1 MPSSARGRGPTP
13 RGKGQRSYRP
23 NSTAP
28 GCRGG
33 GGYSVTEERDS
44 DRELEALKM
53 YQDNFKT
60 LMTFSSGALVVVA
73 TVVGAFW
80 PKPEHL
86 WVLAVSLAF
95 FLFGTAVALWGLVS
109 VQRHVN
115 DPENQNKFYLH

>member
-1 MPSSARGRGPTP
+1 M
-13 RGKGQRSYRP
+13 
-23 NSTAP
+23 
-28 GCRGG
+28 
-33 GGYSVTEERDS
+33 TEERDS

-115 DPENQNKFYLH
+115 DPENQNKFYLHNGLWLAVIFPYIGVTALGFFALFNFLPGN